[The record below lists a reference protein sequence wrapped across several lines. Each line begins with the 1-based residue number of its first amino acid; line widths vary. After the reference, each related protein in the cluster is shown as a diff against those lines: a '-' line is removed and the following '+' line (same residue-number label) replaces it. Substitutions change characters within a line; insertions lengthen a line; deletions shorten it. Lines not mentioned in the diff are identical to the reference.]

1 MNADSDEDK
10 AVFSYE
16 FQFGADYL
24 SYEYQKH
31 ERNEL
36 CEEKLEVNNIC
47 VLSVDFETGTINELN
62 LSIINA
68 ETIQIEK
75 YIEIMRSNLNNI
87 EDEDCLLYTSRCV

>member
-24 SYEYQKH
+24 SYEYKKN

-36 CEEKLEVNNIC
+36 CEEKLEVNNI
-47 VLSVDFETGTINELN
+47 SGFRDVDFELDERML
-62 LSIINA
+62 
-68 ETIQIEK
+68 
-75 YIEIMRSNLNNI
+75 MRLGRVLAVHSR
-87 EDEDCLLYTSRCV
+87 LLPRVHL